1 MANLTNIIGG
11 QPYYDAT
18 NANSE
23 SLLSFWKGTQVQYDA
38 IGTKDA
44 QTLYLITAQMPINL
58 FNNPLASIKLGAN
71 DILKGYIG
79 NSPIFPNLITIEFTS
94 ISGLSLTYTLPP
106 SQTGDPGTSYSSTTF
121 TISGTTGQRLNASSF
136 AMTNLPASLSAT
148 VTGGN
153 NSQTLTV
160 TITGTYPT
168 VGVGAITSVVSGINI
183 STEYLAHYLVV
194 GGGSNTNY
202 NYIHG
207 GGGGGGL
214 KTSFSTQGGGIA
226 AASQLTLIP
235 NTSYTV
241 TVGQREYSSTFS
253 SITATAGSPGNG
265 SNSIGNSTDYGGT
278 AGSYGYA
285 GGQGATGGYAGGG
298 GGAGSAGIGYGDN
311 SGAPGGGIGGN
322 GLQVLIKGGGSSPEY
337 SHGGTGVSG
346 NRGGLGTNPS
356 SGQYGAGANVIQSVG
371 AVGLGTQ
378 GIIIIRVPTAS
389 VGTASGTHTTGTT
402 GTDTW
407 IQWTGSG
414 SYTA

>member
-1 MANLTNIIGG
+1 
-11 QPYYDAT
+11 
-18 NANSE
+18 
-23 SLLSFWKGTQVQYDA
+23 
-38 IGTKDA
+38 
-44 QTLYLITAQMPINL
+44 MPINL

-183 STEYLAHYLVV
+183 STEYLAHYLVI

-235 NTSYTV
+235 NTVYTV
-241 TVGQREYSSTFS
+241 TVGQRQQSSTFS
-253 SITATAGSPGNG
+253 SITATAGSPGSG
-265 SNSIGNSTDYGGT
+265 SNGIGTGPNAGGS

-298 GGAGSAGIGYGDN
+298 GGAGSAGIGYANN

-337 SHGGTGVSG
+337 SHGGTGTSG
-346 NRGGLGTNPS
+346 NRSGSGSNPS
-356 SGQYGAGANVIQSVG
+356 SGQYGAGANVINSIG

-378 GIIIIRVPTAS
+378 GVIIIRVPTAS